1 MGVKLIVIN
10 SSNYVENS
18 TNTYIYKLPQS
29 MKFTKKSKI
38 GVASLSMYNS
48 TYNISAS
55 RGNNTLTLT
64 WPSATPV
71 TLSITFDDGYYSSEQ
86 MNYFLQSKM
95 YENKMY
101 VNSGSNILYFFEIVQ
116 NAVRY
121 GIQLNSFYLPTSA
134 QATTLGYTQPSG
146 ATWVYPATA
155 KTPQLTFG
163 DSFGNLIGF
172 TGQTWPSTVQT
183 TNQSIV
189 STKTPNISP
198 VDSYILT
205 CNLINSKYSIPSNV
219 LFSLPLS
226 GSIGTLLVHNTP
238 EIVYSDIAPNIY
250 SNIVIQ
256 FYDQLFNKLDIKDK
270 ELVLT
275 IAIDDE
281 AEEQ

>member
-18 TNTYIYKLPQS
+18 GNTYIYKLPQT
-29 MKFTKKSKI
+29 MKFSKKSKV

-48 TYNISAS
+48 TFNISAS
-55 RGNNTLTLT
+55 RGNNKLTFT
-64 WPSATPV
+64 FPSATPQ
-71 TLSITFDDGYYSSEQ
+71 TLNITFDDGYYSIDQ
-86 MNYFLQSKM
+86 MNYYVQSKM

-101 VNSGSNILYFFEIVQ
+101 VTNGINTYYFFEIVQ

-121 GIQLNSFYLPTSA
+121 AVQLNSFYLPTLA
-134 QATTLGYTQPSG
+134 QATTLNYVQPAG
-146 ATWVYPATA
+146 ATWSYPASNR
-155 KTPQLTFG
+155 TPQLTFN

-172 TGQTWPSTVQT
+172 EGQTYPATVQT
-183 TNQSIV
+183 TNQSID

-219 LFSLPLS
+219 LVSLPLN
-226 GSIGTLLVHNTP
+226 GAIGTLLVYNPP
-238 EIVYSDIAPNIY
+238 EIVYSSIAPNVY
-250 SNIVIQ
+250 GNIVIQ
-256 FYDQLFNKLDIKDK
+256 FYDQLFNRLEIKDK

>member
-1 MGVKLIVIN
+1 MVKLIVIN

-18 TNTYIYKLPQS
+18 MNAYVYKLPQS
-29 MKFTKKSKI
+29 TKFTRKSKI

-48 TYNISAS
+48 TFNVSAS
-55 RGNNTLTLT
+55 RGNNKLTFI
-64 WPSATPV
+64 WNSATPL
-71 TLSITFDDGYYSSEQ
+71 TLNITLDDGYYSVDAL
-86 MNYFLQSKM
+86 NYFIQSKM

-101 VNSGSNILYFFEIVQ
+101 VNSGSNVIYFYEIVQ

-121 GIQLNSFYLPTSA
+121 GVQLNSYYLPTSA

-146 ATWVYPATA
+146 ATWSYPVTN
-155 KTPQLTFG
+155 KTPQLTFN
-163 DSFGNLIGF
+163 DTFGNLIGF
-172 TGQTWPSTVQT
+172 LGQTYPATVQS

-198 VDSYILT
+198 VDSYIIT
-205 CNLINSKYSIPSNV
+205 CNMINSKYSIPCNV

-226 GSIGTLLVHNTP
+226 GSIGTLIVHNHP

-250 SNIVIQ
+250 SNVVIQ

-275 IAIDDE
+275 LAINDDDE
-281 AEEQ
+281 E

>member
-1 MGVKLIVIN
+1 MVKLIVIN
-10 SSNYVENS
+10 SSNYVEGS

-29 MKFTKKSKI
+29 MKFTKKSKV

-48 TYNISAS
+48 TYNITAS
-55 RGNNTLTLT
+55 RGNNKLTLT
-64 WPSATPV
+64 WPSATPQ
-71 TLSITFDDGYYSSEQ
+71 TLTITFDDGYYSSEQ

-101 VNSGSNILYFFEIVQ
+101 VNSGSNIVYFFEIVQ
-116 NAVRY
+116 NSVRY

-146 ATWVYPATA
+146 ATWAYPATA
-155 KTPQLTFG
+155 KTPQLNFN
-163 DSFGNLIGF
+163 DAFGNLVGF
-172 TGQTWPSTVQT
+172 EGQTWPSTVQT

-219 LFSLPLS
+219 LVSLPLN
-226 GSIGTLLVHNTP
+226 GSIGTLLVYSPP
-238 EIVYSDIAPNIY
+238 EIVFSNIAPNVY

-256 FYDQLFNKLDIKDK
+256 FYDQLFNKLEIKDR
-270 ELVLT
+270 ELVLV
-275 IAIDDE
+275 IGIDDE

>member
-1 MGVKLIVIN
+1 MVKLIVVN

-18 TNTYIYKLPQS
+18 MNTYIYRLPQS
-29 MKFTKKSKI
+29 TKFTNKSKV
-38 GVASLSMYNS
+38 GVATISLYNS
-48 TYNISAS
+48 TFNISAA
-55 RGNNTLTLT
+55 RGNNTLTFV
-64 WPSATPV
+64 WQSATPV
-71 TLSITFDDGYYSSEQ
+71 TLNLTIEDGYYSASDL
-86 MNYFLQSKM
+86 NFYLQSKM

-101 VNSGSNILYFFEIVQ
+101 VNSGTNVIYFFEIVQ

-121 GIQLNSFYLPTSA
+121 GIQLNSYYLPTSA

-146 ATWVYPATA
+146 ATWAYPATNR
-155 KTPQLTFG
+155 TPQLTFN
-163 DSFGNLIGF
+163 DTFGNLIGF

-219 LFSLPLS
+219 LFSLPLT
-226 GSIGTLLVHNTP
+226 GSIGTLISQSHP
-238 EIVYSDIAPNIY
+238 EIIYSDIAPNVY

-256 FYDQLFNKLDIKDK
+256 FYDQLFNRLDIRDK
-270 ELVLT
+270 EIVLT
-275 IAIDDE
+275 LAIDDSEE
-281 AEEQ
+281 A

>member
-1 MGVKLIVIN
+1 MGVKLIVVN
-10 SSNYVENS
+10 SSNYVEN
-18 TNTYIYKLPQS
+18 NTYVYKLPQS
-29 MKFTKKSKI
+29 MKFSKKSKV

-48 TYNISAS
+48 TYNITAN
-55 RGNNTLTLT
+55 RGNNKLTFV

-71 TLSITFDDGYYSSEQ
+71 TITITFDDGYYSVDQ
-86 MNYFLQSKM
+86 MNSYLQSKM

-101 VNSGSNILYFFEIVQ
+101 VNSGSNTLYFYEILQ
-116 NAVRY
+116 NSVRY
-121 GIQLNSFYLPTSA
+121 AIQLNSYYLPTSA
-134 QATTLGYTQPSG
+134 QATTLGYTQPAG
-146 ATWVYPATA
+146 ATWSYPATN
-155 KTPQLTFG
+155 KTPQLTFN
-163 DSFGNLIGF
+163 DTFGKLIGF
-172 TGQTWPSTVQT
+172 EGQTYPASVFT

-219 LFSLPLS
+219 LVSMPLN
-226 GSIGTLLVHNTP
+226 GSIGTLLVYNPP
-238 EIVYSDIAPNIY
+238 EIVYSSIAPNIY

-256 FYDQLFNKLDIKDK
+256 FYDQLFNRLEFLDK
-270 ELVLT
+270 EIVLT